1 MNVTIPEK
9 AYFRIGEVSR
19 ILGVEPYVVRYW
31 ETEFKSIRPERS
43 SSSQRLYRRKD
54 LEQLLLIK
62 DLLYN
67 KKFTISGARQ
77 KLLDMKKS
85 GTAAEGR
92 EDSDMLMEIKR
103 GLLEIR
109 KLIS

>member
-85 GTAAEGR
+85 GTAAAPP
-92 EDSDMLMEIKR
+92 EDSDRLLEIKK

-109 KLIS
+109 KMIG

>member
-85 GTAAEGR
+85 GPALEGR
-92 EDSDMLMEIKR
+92 EDSDRLLEIKK

-109 KLIS
+109 KMIG